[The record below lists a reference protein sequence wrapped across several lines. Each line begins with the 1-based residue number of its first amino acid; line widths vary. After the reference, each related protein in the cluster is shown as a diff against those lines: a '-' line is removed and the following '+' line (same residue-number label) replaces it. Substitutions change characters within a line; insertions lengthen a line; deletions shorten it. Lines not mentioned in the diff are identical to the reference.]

1 MEFVWIFLC
10 VDKSRMLAFI
20 LTEYNKLFQGET
32 LIIVMYLNTDLAGFG
47 AIDAF
52 ITCYNA
58 ILREAAGRAQSMKP
72 WDLRSHVL
80 KSSVEIRR
88 VQLHG
93 GNSKAVGCSLHI
105 SDLLLPG
112 CRPHARDPRQHPHPY
127 PRLWHYF
134 LSARNVQ
141 KHTPSKSHLEKKKYI
156 YIHKNA
162 I

>member
-1 MEFVWIFLC
+1 MC

-72 WDLRSHVL
+72 
-80 KSSVEIRR
+80 
-88 VQLHG
+88 
-93 GNSKAVGCSLHI
+93 
-105 SDLLLPG
+105 
-112 CRPHARDPRQHPHPY
+112 
-127 PRLWHYF
+127 
-134 LSARNVQ
+134 
-141 KHTPSKSHLEKKKYI
+141 
-156 YIHKNA
+156 
-162 I
+162 